1 MQQCNISK
9 KIVIEISRLKEISS
23 FKGTFIYYEAFRLK
37 MTVIGVRQVHRCG
50 DID

>member
-23 FKGTFIYYEAFRLK
+23 FKGTFIYEAFRLK